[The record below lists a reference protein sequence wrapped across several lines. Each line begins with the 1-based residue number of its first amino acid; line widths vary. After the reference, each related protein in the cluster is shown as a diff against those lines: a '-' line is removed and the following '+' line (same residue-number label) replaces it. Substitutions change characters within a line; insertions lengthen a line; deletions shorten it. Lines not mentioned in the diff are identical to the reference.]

1 MTFFCIA
8 DKESSMGFKLSG
20 IVTREVSS
28 RPEALEALRVAR
40 ATKDVGIILITDK
53 AAAYIKEEV
62 KAHISEKPIPMVM
75 EVPSRGQTPKRKSA
89 AELLKELAGIGI

>member
-8 DKESSMGFKLSG
+8 DKESCLGFKLSG
-20 IVTREVSS
+20 IDTREVAS

-53 AAAYIKEEV
+53 AAVFIREEI
-62 KAHISEKPIPMVM
+62 KAHISEKPLPMVL
-75 EVPSRGQTPKRKSA
+75 ELPSRGQTPKRKSA